1 MKRKFVD
8 MLNIG
13 MHLPNNKHL
22 QKLYNKPSWL
32 MFCFMCKLSINTVKL
47 DLMTTFEIWPPVNNG
62 KF

>member
-22 QKLYNKPSWL
+22 QKLYNRLFLLLNIFFGLTHSA
-32 MFCFMCKLSINTVKL
+32 
-47 DLMTTFEIWPPVNNG
+47 TFIFIIFVCLCNCN
-62 KF
+62 